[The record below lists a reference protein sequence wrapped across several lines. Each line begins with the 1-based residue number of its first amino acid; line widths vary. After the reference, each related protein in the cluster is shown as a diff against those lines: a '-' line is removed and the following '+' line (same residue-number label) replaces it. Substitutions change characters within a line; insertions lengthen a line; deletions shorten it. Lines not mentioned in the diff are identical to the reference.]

1 MKDHFRDLKDHTIGE
16 GRLGLSLEN
25 VRPGTAETKEQTISD
40 KDGVSNLLKSEII
53 ILNQGNNIER
63 KV

>member
-1 MKDHFRDLKDHTIGE
+1 MKDHFSHLKDHTIGE
-16 GRLGLSLEN
+16 GLRSSLEN
-25 VRPGTAETKEQTISD
+25 VRLGTAETKEQTISD